1 SVPRER
7 FFNSVMAVEAYA
19 DRAAPIGHGQTI
31 SQPYIVA
38 LMTERLEV
46 GSEHRV
52 LEIGTGC
59 GYQAAILARLA
70 REVYTMERVKPLL
83 DRAFER
89 LMDLGIRNTHLRY
102 ADGTPGWADAAPFA
116 LTMITA
122 GAQALPQQHLH

>member
-1 SVPRER
+1 MDHVMNKVVETSSKMERMIRQQVIERGITDERVLAALRSVPRER

-46 GSEHRV
+46 GSDHRV
-52 LEIGTGC
+52 LEIGTGS

-70 REVYTMERVKPLL
+70 REVYTMERV
-83 DRAFER
+83 
-89 LMDLGIRNTHLRY
+89 
-102 ADGTPGWADAAPFA
+102 
-116 LTMITA
+116 
-122 GAQALPQQHLH
+122 